1 MVTKNIPYVA
11 LVALVLGIRRKG
23 QVVEPISVDSLLP
36 KLQPTQDS
44 PAIINAHQSYYQVTH
59 HQAFITVYALFN
71 ILAKIIQDLP
81 EVVVYVE
88 CDIVFDLEG
97 GQRLYGVGL
106 FPAEVEL
113 RGLVLFDYVLP
124 IQS

>member
-1 MVTKNIPYVA
+1 MR
-11 LVALVLGIRRKG
+11 IRATIR
-23 QVVEPISVDSLLP
+23 LL
-36 KLQPTQDS
+36 
-44 PAIINAHQSYYQVTH
+44 
-59 HQAFITVYALFN
+59 TVRLLLYALFN

-88 CDIVFDLEG
+88 CDIVFDPEG